1 MLNRNKIIMKASFL
15 QLRIYLLFFLGV
27 AGVSIASQIIVNL
40 SLKENTLVSIGN
52 MLTPFLIIIA
62 IVLPTSF
69 FKRVIN
75 LGATR
80 KEYYISVLAI
90 YAIWAAGYS
99 VFNIIWFKLENI
111 FLVDYLTLL
120 NILEVFHWD
129 QFSVIGMFFYQFGTY
144 MMIISLFNLLFS
156 GLMNFVNWII
166 WAVLIVAIPIGVSI
180 PSYRVQVADAFQT
193 LLFNDSLFQGVG
205 LTFIFSCT
213 FLTCGW
219 FFIRKRTI

>member
-15 QLRIYLLFFLGV
+15 QLRMYLLFFLGV
-27 AGVSIASQIIVNL
+27 AGASIASQIIVNL

-62 IVLPTSF
+62 IVLPISF

-90 YAIWAAGYS
+90 YTIWATGYS

-111 FLVDYLTLL
+111 FLADYLNLL
-120 NILEVFHWD
+120 NIIEVFHWD

-144 MMIISLFNLLFS
+144 MMIMSLFNLLFS
-156 GLMNFVNWII
+156 GLMNFINWII
-166 WAVLIVAIPIGVSI
+166 WGVLIVAIPIGVSI

-193 LLFNDSLFQGVG
+193 LLFNDSLFQGGG